1 VVITEVDIA
10 DLGPRERSRLFVA
23 LTRARLQ
30 VALVTSDR
38 AAGVLQRRLGRL
50 AL

>member
-10 DLGPRERSRLFVA
+10 ELGTRERSRLLVA

-38 AAGVLQRRLGRL
+38 AAGVLQGRLGQL